1 MVFKFS
7 IENDYTAIVF
17 EDYQNAKIYIH
28 KNLSTIDMVLMD
40 IYLGCDVSIQ
50 LFDSLTIQKG
60 NPNIITLSAHS
71 LQSLDPAIQTFIHL
85 YSLIHIEKP
94 FELSNLVQ
102 LLHKHCPI

>member
-1 MVFKFS
+1 MVL
-7 IENDYTAIVF
+7 ENDYNAIVF

-28 KNLSTIDMVLMD
+28 KNLSTIDIIIMD
-40 IYLGCDVSIQ
+40 IYLGRDVSTQ

-94 FELSNLVQ
+94 FELSDLVQ